1 VSNATSV
8 DLLEYGPVSSSG
20 SMNIYPSGTGTITF
34 HLSAQNA
41 AGTSNASTTVTISG
55 SSSPTPGSRPG
66 IVAFSVT
73 PSTIPSGSSAT
84 LSWDIYNATSVQID
98 NGIGVVG
105 SSGSVIVSPAAT
117 TTYHLI
123 AQNAYGTTYAS
134 CDLTV
139 TPPAVPY
146 TPPAWPIVNKF
157 KASDSTVLAGSTVLL
172 SWSVSDADSVYI
184 DNGIGS
190 VPAVGSANVVVWST
204 TVYTLV
210 ATNGANTVAQPVTVT
225 VP

>member
-1 VSNATSV
+1 MTTTYVLEATNGTNTVTAMTSVSVPGGLTPYPGYASRPTVVSFAAAPSVVAAGGSTVLSWDVANATSV

-41 AGTSNASTTVTISG
+41 
-55 SSSPTPGSRPG
+55 
-66 IVAFSVT
+66 
-73 PSTIPSGSSAT
+73 
-84 LSWDIYNATSVQID
+84 
-98 NGIGVVG
+98 
-105 SSGSVIVSPAAT
+105 
-117 TTYHLI
+117 
-123 AQNAYGTTYAS
+123 YGTTYAS
-134 CDLTV
+134 CDITV
-139 TPPAVPY
+139 TPPVVPY
-146 TPPAWPIVNKF
+146 TPPAWPTVNKF

-172 SWSVSDADSVYI
+172 SWSVSNADSVYI
-184 DNGIGS
+184 DNGVGS
-190 VPAVGSANVVVWST
+190 VPAMGSANVVVWST